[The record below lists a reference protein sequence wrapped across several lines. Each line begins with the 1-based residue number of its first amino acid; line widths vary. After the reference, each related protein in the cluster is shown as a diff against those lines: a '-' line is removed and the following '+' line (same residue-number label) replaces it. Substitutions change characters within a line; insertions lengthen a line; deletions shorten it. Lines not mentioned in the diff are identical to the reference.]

1 MSTWDPMHFPFCTHT
16 YMHTHTLPSL
26 KRWLSVAACSP
37 WINMDRMYCGI
48 VESVFPSPCQ
58 GILLGWCFLT
68 QMFMLSSLESE
79 TFFLLFLT
87 TFRIVNI
94 SHEVTVCG
102 VIALGAWRE
111 FPLLQ
116 QNEKSSPSHQSV
128 NFFNQITL
136 NDWGWELWQ
145 ANVPKVHLRNRFITS
160 TWIIKGR
167 ISGIFDSS
175 SDLSSLLML
184 LFSLFS
190 PQRTFFWLLTLSVS
204 IF

>member
-1 MSTWDPMHFPFCTHT
+1 MCDWVSFLFVHVQMYVLEMPSALHIFWITWLFMNILVSTWDPMHFPFCTHT

-94 SHEVTVCG
+94 SHEVTLCG

-116 QNEKSSPSHQSV
+116 QKEKST
-128 NFFNQITL
+128 FL
-136 NDWGWELWQ
+136 
-145 ANVPKVHLRNRFITS
+145 
-160 TWIIKGR
+160 IK
-167 ISGIFDSS
+167 
-175 SDLSSLLML
+175 LH
-184 LFSLFS
+184 
-190 PQRTFFWLLTLSVS
+190 
-204 IF
+204 